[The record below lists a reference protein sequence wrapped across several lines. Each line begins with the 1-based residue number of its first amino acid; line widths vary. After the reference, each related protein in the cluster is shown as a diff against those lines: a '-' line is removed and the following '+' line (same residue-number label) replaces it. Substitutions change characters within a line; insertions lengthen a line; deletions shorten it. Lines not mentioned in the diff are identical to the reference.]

1 MKKICLVVV
10 GLYIHLF
17 AAFSQTIDSS
27 NYKSRKLKIEEVN
40 FVSSYYHQDGDNSAV
55 LGGIGTEKLSDY
67 ANNFEVKLNNYDK
80 RKRKREWDLNIGI
93 DYYTSASSDSID
105 PHTVSSPSSR
115 DLRFYPSIAH
125 VITNEDKGIT
135 AAFTGYFSIE
145 SDYESYGLSGS
156 ISKTSKDK
164 SREFTTKAQ
173 AYLDRVKIILPI
185 EFRTPETGGLYGA
198 PNEHD
203 YPWKPRNSFSTSFT
217 LSQIINQRFQ
227 LMGLL
232 DLVYQDGF
240 LSLPFHRVY
249 LKDGTEKTE
258 LLPSSRFKVPIG
270 IRANYFLGDRFIIRA
285 YYRYYKDDWGLIA
298 HTADI
303 ETPIK
308 ITPFFS
314 ISPFYRFYTQTAIR
328 YFAPYMAHLPT
339 DEYYSSNYD
348 LSSFNS
354 HFFGIGFRTIPPKG
368 VFGIRQINML
378 ELRYGHYITTN
389 TLYSNVISLNV
400 RFK

>member
-17 AAFSQTIDSS
+17 AAFSQTTDSA

-105 PHTVSSPSSR
+105 PHTVSSPSHE
-115 DLRFYPSIAH
+115 DVRFYPSIAH

-173 AYLDRVKIILPI
+173 A
-185 EFRTPETGGLYGA
+185 
-198 PNEHD
+198 
-203 YPWKPRNSFSTSFT
+203 
-217 LSQIINQRFQ
+217 
-227 LMGLL
+227 
-232 DLVYQDGF
+232 
-240 LSLPFHRVY
+240 
-249 LKDGTEKTE
+249 
-258 LLPSSRFKVPIG
+258 
-270 IRANYFLGDRFIIRA
+270 
-285 YYRYYKDDWGLIA
+285 
-298 HTADI
+298 
-303 ETPIK
+303 
-308 ITPFFS
+308 
-314 ISPFYRFYTQTAIR
+314 
-328 YFAPYMAHLPT
+328 
-339 DEYYSSNYD
+339 
-348 LSSFNS
+348 
-354 HFFGIGFRTIPPKG
+354 
-368 VFGIRQINML
+368 
-378 ELRYGHYITTN
+378 
-389 TLYSNVISLNV
+389 
-400 RFK
+400 